1 MGFWN
6 TSDNQG
12 LPSNGEFETGG
23 GDITPIPANTAVL
36 AAPDEAKWDEHKGDR
51 YINLRWV
58 VLAPAEYKNRKVFQ
72 KIRVNASDLKKRD
85 KAIRMLAA
93 IDSNAGGKLMATG
106 REPSDGELISALAN
120 RQMVLKLQVWE
131 TDDKTKS
138 GNWVAAVSPK
148 KGTDPVAPAI
158 PEAHAATVEDDDES
172 IPF

>member
-12 LPSNGEFETGG
+12 LPSNGQFETGG
-23 GDITPIPANTAVL
+23 GDIEPIPSNTSVL
-36 AAPDEAKWDEHKGDR
+36 AAPDEAKWDEYQGDR

-58 VLAPAEYKNRKVFQ
+58 VLAPAEYKNRKIFQ
-72 KIRVNASDLKKRD
+72 KIRVNDSDLKKRD

-131 TDDKTKS
+131 TDDKKR

-148 KGTDPVAPAI
+148 KGTDPVAPVI
-158 PEAHAATVEDDDES
+158 PESPAAAMEDDDES